1 MPWFNPWFWLA
12 RITFSLFTGIVAGSY
27 PALYLS
33 SFQPLK
39 VLKGNL
45 RAGRFAA
52 VPRKVLVI
60 VQFTVSV
67 SLIIGTVVVFRQIQ
81 FAKNRPVGYNK
92 SGLMEVRIDS
102 PELFRRYAALRNDLR
117 NSGAV
122 VDMATSSGSVTAQD
136 GVTTNFSWPGK
147 NSDSHPLI
155 MSNSVTHDYGRTV
168 GWKLSRGRDFSRAFS
183 TDTSA
188 IILNESALKLTGIQ
202 KPLESFVRV
211 NGKEFRII
219 GIVKDMIK
227 ENPFSPVNPSWRF
240 GGRSLANAL
249 HRFRNPGHYF
259 LPDCDARCPLVYER
273 MA

>member
-12 RITFSLFTGIVAGSY
+12 GITFSLFTGIVAGSY

-60 VQFTVSV
+60 VQFKVSV

-122 VDMATSSGSVTAQD
+122 VDMAESSGSVTAQD
-136 GVTTNFSWPGK
+136 GGTTNFSWPGK
-147 NSDSHPLI
+147 
-155 MSNSVTHDYGRTV
+155 
-168 GWKLSRGRDFSRAFS
+168 
-183 TDTSA
+183 
-188 IILNESALKLTGIQ
+188 
-202 KPLESFVRV
+202 
-211 NGKEFRII
+211 
-219 GIVKDMIK
+219 
-227 ENPFSPVNPSWRF
+227 NPSWRF

-249 HRFRNPGHYF
+249 HRFSNPGHYF